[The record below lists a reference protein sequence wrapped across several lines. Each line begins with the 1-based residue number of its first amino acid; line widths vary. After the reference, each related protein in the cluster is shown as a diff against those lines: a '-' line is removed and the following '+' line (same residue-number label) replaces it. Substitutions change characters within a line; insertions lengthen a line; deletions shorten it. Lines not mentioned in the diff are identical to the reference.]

1 MKKEEKDKIIDVLA
15 EQLSAYKNFYIT
27 DTSNLTVETTN
38 QLRRLCFNKGVKM
51 KVAKNTLIKKA
62 MEKTGVNYENLF
74 EVLKGSSTILFA
86 EGGSIPAKLIKEFR
100 RKNEKPIL
108 KGAFIESSVY
118 VGDNQLDTLSNL
130 KTKNEL
136 IGDIITLLQS
146 PAKNVVS
153 ALQSS
158 GGKLAGIVKTLSER
172 SE

>member
-62 MEKTGVNYENLF
+62 LEKTGGHYEGLF

-86 EGGSIPAKLIKEFR
+86 EGGNVPARLIKEFR
-100 RKNEKPIL
+100 RKNDKPIL

-118 VGDNQLDTLSNL
+118 VGDNQLDALANL
-130 KTKNEL
+130 KTKKEL
-136 IGDIITLLQS
+136 IGDIIALLQS

-158 GGKLAGIVKTLSER
+158 GDKLAGIVKTLSER